1 MTVIEVFAELGCP
14 FTHVGL
20 RRLVERRSTDGRDDL
35 VLRVRAWPLE
45 LVNGAPLDPA
55 LIDEEVA
62 DLREQVAPDL
72 FARFDPAQFPTSS
85 LPALDLA
92 AAAYERGLQEGERAS
107 LLLRDALFERGRPV
121 GDPDV
126 LEEIAAAVGIPVPGD
141 EARALVLA
149 DWHEGQARGVIGSP
163 HFFVGDDSWFC
174 PSLDIK
180 RVDGRLLIRS
190 DPHAFEAF
198 IDHCL
203 SV

>member
-1 MTVIEVFAELGCP
+1 VTVIEVFAELGCP

-20 RRLVERRSTDGRDDL
+20 RRLVERRSDDGRDDL

-45 LVNGAPLDPA
+45 LVNGTPLDPA

-62 DLREQVAPDL
+62 ELRAQVAPDL
-72 FARFDPAQFPTSS
+72 FARFDPARFPTSS

-92 AAAYERGLQEGERAS
+92 AAAYGRSLRAGERAS
-107 LLLRDALFERGRPV
+107 LLLRDALFERGRSV
-121 GDPDV
+121 GDPGV
-126 LEEIAAAVGIPVPGD
+126 LVEIAAAVGIPEPGD
-141 EARALVLA
+141 EARAQVLA

-174 PSLDIK
+174 PSLDIE
-180 RVDGRLLIRS
+180 RVDGDLLIRS
-190 DPHAFEAF
+190 DPAAFEAF